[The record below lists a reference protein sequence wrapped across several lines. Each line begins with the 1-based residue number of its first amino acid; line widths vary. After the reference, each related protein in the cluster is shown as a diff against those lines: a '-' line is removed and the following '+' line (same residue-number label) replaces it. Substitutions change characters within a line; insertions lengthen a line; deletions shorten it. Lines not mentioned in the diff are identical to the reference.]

1 MADNPLEGKSP
12 EEILEYQKKNCIF
25 CHIINGRVPSHKV
38 YEDDKVLA
46 ILDINP
52 ANVGH
57 ILLLPKEH
65 YSLLPQIPDKLIR
78 YMFVVAKYLSSAVVS
93 TLGAKGVNIFVAN
106 GVGAGQRAP
115 HFMIHIIPRFEG
127 DNIKSFELPGYK
139 IDDKILREI
148 GDNLILLLKKQFES
162 KKEKKPPEEINE
174 KQELN
179 LDMSKLSDIEKKVMG
194 K

>member
-1 MADNPLEGKSP
+1 MADDPLEGKSP

-65 YSLLPQIPDKLIR
+65 YSLLPQIPDKLLR
-78 YMFVVAKYLSSAVVS
+78 YMFVVAKYLSSALVS
-93 TLGAKGVNIFVAN
+93 TLSAKGVNIFVAN

-139 IDDKILREI
+139 VDDKILQEI
-148 GDNLILLLKKQFES
+148 GNNLIILLKKQFDG
-162 KKEKKPPEEINE
+162 KKEAPPKEIDE

-179 LDMSKLSDIEKKVMG
+179 LDMSKLSDIEKKVLG